1 MIITKDQKMKE
12 VFGLGYPSA
21 PIYTVEEFGE
31 KQFEIMKQQE
41 RVRPLL
47 ISIKPGNNQLI
58 LLSGKSQ
65 ISG

>member
-1 MIITKDQKMKE
+1 MKE

-41 RVRPLL
+41 RVRPVL
-47 ISIKPGNNQLI
+47 ISIEPWNNQLI

-65 ISG
+65 ISHLKDS

>member
-31 KQFEIMKQQE
+31 KQFELMKKQE
-41 RVRPLL
+41 LVKPLL
-47 ISIKPGNNQLI
+47 ITFKP
-58 LLSGKSQ
+58 
-65 ISG
+65 

>member
-41 RVRPLL
+41 QVRPLL

>member
-1 MIITKDQKMKE
+1 MKE

-31 KQFEIMKQQE
+31 KQFEIMKHQE

-47 ISIKPGNNQLI
+47 ISINSEIIN
-58 LLSGKSQ
+58 
-65 ISG
+65 

>member
-1 MIITKDQKMKE
+1 MKE

-41 RVRPLL
+41 KVNL
-47 ISIKPGNNQLI
+47 ISPKLYFKNLFP
-58 LLSGKSQ
+58 
-65 ISG
+65 